1 MPKTNDSL
9 LSPKQPVQQP
19 KTTSQQRQQNA
30 SFPFRHPPLHLG
42 NQACHALPASPL
54 QSSLRLHRPREHPR
68 LTLLKSSLL
77 LRLRRQVPG
86 RVAVR
91 ALHVQHEQARSLPRR
106 LLSLL
111 LLRGSKTFK
120 WCLGL
125 LSQVLHLANNLVAEA
140 PKKQG
145 LTGSST
151 IGHENTRIILLKNN
165 TYLTTINAAM
175 HSLPTMNTK
184 V

>member
-1 MPKTNDSL
+1 MPKTIDSL
-9 LSPKQPVQQP
+9 LSPKQPAQQP

-42 NQACHALPASPL
+42 NQACHAIPASPL

-86 RVAVR
+86 RGRVR
-91 ALHVQHEQARSLPRR
+91 ALHVQHEQARALPGR

-111 LLRGSKTFK
+111 LLLRPEAVQRSVGV
-120 WCLGL
+120 CIE
-125 LSQVLHLANNLVAEA
+125 VLHIPGHLP
-140 PKKQG
+140 PKTSQG
-145 LTGSST
+145 SGLPGSST
-151 IGHENTRIILLKNN
+151 TGDPEPVMLLENTPGLLD
-165 TYLTTINAAM
+165 TWVPFY
-175 HSLPTMNTK
+175 
-184 V
+184 